1 MERVGEARLAQD
13 AQIQSRFL
21 AGWNTTLNTN
31 INFAT
36 RARKSVEKARLTLD
50 AVRARVKGTTWKLGT
65 SPRADT
71 HDDHELSPEAQE
83 EIEKAEDE
91 FVTQTE
97 EAVGVMKN
105 VSFLKISEARN
116 GHADKWTSRF
126 SIRRTLCATS
136 PSLFRLKPNSTR
148 SLMRF

>member
-13 AQIQSRFL
+13 AQVQSRFL

-31 INFAT
+31 ILFAT
-36 RARKSVEKARLTLD
+36 RARKAVEKARLTLD
-50 AVRARVKGTTWKLGT
+50 AVKARVKGTTWKLGGGGA
-65 SPRADT
+65 SPRVET

-97 EAVGVMKN
+97 EATEVMKN
-105 VSFLKISEARN
+105 VRPNPLLPPRLQDP
-116 GHADKWTSRF
+116 ADVCYDRF
-126 SIRRTLCATS
+126 WILRS
-136 PSLFRLKPNSTR
+136 P
-148 SLMRF
+148 